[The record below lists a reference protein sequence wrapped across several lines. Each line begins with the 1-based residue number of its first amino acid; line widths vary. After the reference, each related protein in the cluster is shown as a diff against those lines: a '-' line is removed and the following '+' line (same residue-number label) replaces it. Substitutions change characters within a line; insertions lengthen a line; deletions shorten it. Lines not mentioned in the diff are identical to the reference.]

1 MLKINLRHLGA
12 AAGLAAALTVAPL
25 TSLTASASPT
35 SSTHDTHQRTEII
48 QLLAKQTQAASLDL
62 GEKGLSLGDERI
74 IAEDLYQ
81 DGKKVGDH
89 SVVCTYVHINP
100 SQLQCV
106 GTFALPHGQI
116 AGQALLHL
124 PPAPAIDIP
133 ITGGAGA
140 YRTAHGYVHTVP
152 AGDTERQL
160 TFHITH

>member
-1 MLKINLRHLGA
+1 MRKINIRCLSA
-12 AAGLAAALTVAPL
+12 AAGLTAALTAAPP
-25 TSLTASASPT
+25 ASASPLG
-35 SSTHDTHQRTEII
+35 DNVRDAQEII
-48 QLLAKQTQAASLDL
+48 QLVAKQTQSESLDL
-62 GEKGLSLGDERI
+62 GKKGLSLGDERI

-81 DGKKVGDH
+81 DGKKIGDH
-89 SVVCTYVHINP
+89 SVVCVYVHIDP

-106 GTFALPHGQI
+106 GTFALPRGQI

-140 YRTAHGYVHTVP
+140 YSTAHGYVHTVP
-152 AGDTERQL
+152 AGETERRL

>member
-1 MLKINLRHLGA
+1 MRKIYIRCLIA
-12 AAGLAAALTVAPL
+12 AAGLATAPL
-25 TSLTASASPT
+25 ASASALG
-35 SSTHDTHQRTEII
+35 DNVRDAQEII
-48 QLLAKQTQAASLDL
+48 QLVAKQTQSQSLDL
-62 GEKGLSLGDERI
+62 GEKGLGLGDERI

-81 DGKKVGDH
+81 GGKKIGDH
-89 SVVCTYVHINP
+89 SVVCVYVHIDP

-106 GTFALPHGQI
+106 GTFALPRGQI

-152 AGDTERQL
+152 AGETERRL
-160 TFHITH
+160 TFHISH